1 MTKPLILVDADVLG
15 RRRTGDETYVGQ
27 LLRALPEFSGDLRL
41 AALTRDPAF
50 VPAGIE
56 PVHLPARTQELRM
69 AIGVPR
75 LLRRLRPAVA
85 HFIHALPL
93 ACPCPAVVTV
103 QDLSWERDPS
113 VFGFWDLATFRF
125 FVRRAV
131 RRAQRVIAI
140 SERTK
145 RDLVELYGT
154 APDKIVVTPL
164 APDPAFVPAAKR
176 PVRDS
181 GPVEG
186 VRGNRELP
194 PTTDEASDSFL
205 LFVSAIEPRKNPL
218 AAVDAANAVGR
229 KLVVV
234 GPRKDEELA
243 AELARRGAD
252 VRGYVPKEELVRLY
266 QRAACLVFPSR
277 YEGFGLPVVEAMACG
292 TPVVAAPEAAM
303 QEVAG
308 DAAVFTDD
316 LADGVRRALADR
328 ERLSAAGLERAK
340 AFSWRETARLTADVY
355 RGVLAA

>member
-1 MTKPLILVDADVLG
+1 VSKPLVLVDADVLG
-15 RRRTGDETYVGQ
+15 RHRTGDETYVEQ
-27 LLRALPEFSGDLRL
+27 LLRALPAVAEDLHI
-41 AALTRDPAF
+41 AALTRDPAL
-50 VPAGIE
+50 VPDGIE
-56 PVHLPARTQELRM
+56 PIHLPARTQELRM
-69 AIGVPR
+69 AVGVPR
-75 LLRRLRPAVA
+75 VLRRVRPAVA

-93 ACPCPAVVTV
+93 YCPCPAVVTV

-113 VFGFWDLATFRF
+113 VFGRWDLLTFKL

-131 RRAQRVIAI
+131 RRSARVLAI

-154 APDKIVVTPL
+154 PPEKIVVTPL
-164 APDPAFVPAAKR
+164 APDPAFRPA
-176 PVRDS
+176 
-181 GPVEG
+181 EEH
-186 VRGNRELP
+186 N
-194 PTTDEASDSFL
+194 SFL
-205 LFVSAIEPRKNPL
+205 LFVSAIEPRKDPL

-292 TPVVAAPEAAM
+292 TPVVAAPEPAM

-308 DAAVFTDD
+308 DAAVFTED
-316 LADGVRRALADR
+316 LADGVRRALAERD
-328 ERLSAAGLERAK
+328 RLSAAGLERAQT
-340 AFSWRETARLTADVY
+340 FSWRETARITADVY
-355 RGVLAA
+355 RSVIAA